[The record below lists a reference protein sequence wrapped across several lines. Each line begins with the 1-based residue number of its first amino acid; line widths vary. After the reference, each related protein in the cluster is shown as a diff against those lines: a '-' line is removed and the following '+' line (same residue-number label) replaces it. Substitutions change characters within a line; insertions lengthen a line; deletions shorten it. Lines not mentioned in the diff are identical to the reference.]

1 MISEFQKNTGKQL
14 NELRKIMLYLN
25 KKIEILRKT
34 NLGNENLIKSDKN
47 SGKIYTN
54 RIGQPEQRISEL
66 EENSDLPQH
75 SDSNKD
81 KN

>member
-47 SGKIYTN
+47 SGEIYTN